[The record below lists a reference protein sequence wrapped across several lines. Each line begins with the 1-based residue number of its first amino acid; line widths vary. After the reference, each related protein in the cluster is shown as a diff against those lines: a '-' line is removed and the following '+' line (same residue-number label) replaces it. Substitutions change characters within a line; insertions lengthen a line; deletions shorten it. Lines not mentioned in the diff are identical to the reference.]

1 MAYQRNM
8 AQGESMR
15 LYYSPEQPQV
25 RQTVTF
31 NANVMETSGEP
42 LSRGDVTLSVMP
54 PSGRVKTV
62 RFESTGE
69 EWGAFS
75 GRFTPS
81 EPGEHRLKL
90 FCKQTSG
97 SLETAVFVQGV
108 ALEQIGKPARPE
120 VLDEIARVTRGQV
133 LTVDRVDDVVQ
144 LLALMPDPP
153 PAVRRL
159 ALWSHPAVAG
169 FFILL
174 LAMFWVGRKGVG
186 LI

>member
-1 MAYQRNM
+1 
-8 AQGESMR
+8 
-15 LYYSPEQPQV
+15 
-25 RQTVTF
+25 
-31 NANVMETSGEP
+31 
-42 LSRGDVTLSVMP
+42 
-54 PSGRVKTV
+54 VKTV

-90 FCKQTSG
+90 FCKQTNE
-97 SLETAVFVQGV
+97 SLETVVFVQGV

-120 VLDEIARVTRGQV
+120 VLEEIARVTRGQV
-133 LTVDRVDDVVQ
+133 LALDRVDDVVQ
-144 LLALMPDPP
+144 LLSLMPDPP